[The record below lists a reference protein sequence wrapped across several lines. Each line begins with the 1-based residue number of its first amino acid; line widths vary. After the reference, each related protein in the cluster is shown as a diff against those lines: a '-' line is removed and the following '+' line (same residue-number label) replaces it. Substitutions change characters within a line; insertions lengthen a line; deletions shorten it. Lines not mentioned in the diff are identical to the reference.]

1 MKIFLLLPLLLGF
14 SVPVLAHNEA
24 NGGLVPLPGMGKTL
38 GMGEMP
44 VMPEKACPSG
54 PTFNYGKN
62 ALTKTIVD
70 YKGRRCSSATCITV
84 RNGDNWKGCLLY
96 TSPSPRDGLLSRMP
110 SSA

>member
-1 MKIFLLLPLLLGF
+1 MKILLLLPLLLGF

-24 NGGLVPLPGMGKTL
+24 NGVLVPLPVTPK
-38 GMGEMP
+38 
-44 VMPEKACPSG
+44 KDCPSG

-84 RNGDNWKGCLLY
+84 PNGDNWKGVWSC
-96 TSPSPRDGLLSRMP
+96 SGRPE
-110 SSA
+110 

>member
-24 NGGLVPLPGMGKTL
+24 NGGQVPLPEMGGMPAAPHKD
-38 GMGEMP
+38 
-44 VMPEKACPSG
+44 CPSG

-84 RNGDNWKGCLLY
+84 QNGDNWKGVWSC
-96 TSPSPRDGLLSRMP
+96 SGRPE
-110 SSA
+110 

>member
-24 NGGLVPLPGMGKTL
+24 NGGLVPLPEMGGMP
-38 GMGEMP
+38 GMSGTP
-44 VMPEKACPSG
+44 KKDCPSG

-84 RNGDNWKGCLLY
+84 RNGDNWKGVWSC
-96 TSPSPRDGLLSRMP
+96 SGRPE
-110 SSA
+110 